1 MKAQI
6 KKTRNTLAVKSLT
19 VIYGLSLYFIP
30 AFGGEADRVKLDKEK
45 EIKKPSP
52 CLITVVTLLKSQD
65 RYENSYPLDFK
76 TEQECKKSAERHS
89 TNFNPEVI
97 EKVTS
102 SYEWKKP
109 K

>member
-1 MKAQI
+1 MEESDFS
-6 KKTRNTLAVKSLT
+6 SLQ
-19 VIYGLSLYFIP
+19 VHLDIEP
-30 AFGGEADRVKLDKEK
+30 KELDKEK